1 MRTESLSKVIA
12 VLERMGYR
20 QVARRGD
27 LVSFDVLTG
36 SGYPIIL
43 DESRDTIR
51 LDDLNNQLEM
61 AGVELNVFWE
71 EMQQV

>member
-1 MRTESLSKVIA
+1 
-12 VLERMGYR
+12 MGYR